1 MKSDPDLL
9 RREEEELAKAIQLSL
24 KETGSSM
31 SKTPNNSTN
40 SLYSTLSHSSHK
52 ISQKYSER
60 KKVKA
65 LYDFEAAEDNEV
77 TFKAGDIIILTDD
90 SDQNWW
96 KGIDT
101 EGTEGLFPSN
111 FVTFDL
117 DEKVES
123 VEVGKKVTFSDHVD
137 VNSIDNNEPRQLS
150 LYIDETKIDRCIEM
164 LQNSDPTG
172 EIQPDTQ
179 ELLDLEEECY
189 MMGPLID
196 QKLQLI
202 DQKHSQLEDLNVK
215 IIESFQMYNN
225 LMKESLTKAN
235 SYIGPMVSSNS
246 QANPQYVAAPPSL
259 DQNPMQLANQLSSMS
274 LNMQPHYPLQS
285 QFQSFS
291 QPMSGPYQN
300 MPNQPDPSIQNQYL
314 TNSNV

>member
-1 MKSDPDLL
+1 MKSDPDLI
-9 RREEEELAKAIQLSL
+9 RREEEELARAIQLSL
-24 KETGSSM
+24 KETSSSI

-40 SLYSTLSHSSHK
+40 SLYANLSQSSQR
-52 ISQKYSER
+52 ISQKYSEKR
-60 KKVKA
+60 KVKA
-65 LYDFEAAEDNEV
+65 LYDFEAAEDNEI
-77 TFKAGDIIILTDD
+77 TFKAGDVLVLTDD

-111 FVTFDL
+111 FVTFDM
-117 DEKVES
+117 DEKVEGT
-123 VEVGKKVTFSDHVD
+123 ETAKKVSFSDNVD
-137 VNSIDNNEPRQLS
+137 VNVIENEPRQLS
-150 LYIDETKIDRCIEM
+150 LYIDESKIDRCIEM

-225 LMKESLTKAN
+225 LMKESITKAS
-235 SYIGPMVSSNS
+235 SYINPMMGVNS
-246 QANPQYVAAPPSL
+246 QVNNPQYVAAPPSI
-259 DQNPMQLANQLSSMS
+259 DQNSIHLANQLNSMS
-274 LNMQPHYPLQS
+274 LNMQPQYPSPS
-285 QFQSFS
+285 QYQAYG
-291 QPMSGPYQN
+291 QPMAGPYQN
-300 MPNQPDPSIQNQYL
+300 QPNGADPSYQNQYL
-314 TNSNV
+314 TNQNV

>member
-24 KETGSSM
+24 KETSSSM

-40 SLYSTLSHSSHK
+40 SLYSTLSQSTQK
-52 ISQKYSER
+52 INQRYSEK

-117 DEKVES
+117 DEKLDSAEVS
-123 VEVGKKVTFSDHVD
+123 KKVSFNDHVEVNPIES
-137 VNSIDNNEPRQLS
+137 EPRQLS
-150 LYIDETKIDRCIEM
+150 LYIDETKIDQCVEM

-202 DQKHSQLEDLNVK
+202 DQKHTQLDNLNVK

-225 LMKESLTKAN
+225 LMKESITKAN
-235 SYIGPMVSSNS
+235 SYIGPIMSANS
-246 QANPQYVAAPPSL
+246 QTNPQYVAAPPSL
-259 DQNPMQLANQLSSMS
+259 DQNSMQLANQLSSMS
-274 LNMQPHYPLQS
+274 LSMQPQYPFQG

-291 QPMSGPYQN
+291 QSMPGPYQSI
-300 MPNQPDPSIQNQYL
+300 PNVPDPSLQNQYL